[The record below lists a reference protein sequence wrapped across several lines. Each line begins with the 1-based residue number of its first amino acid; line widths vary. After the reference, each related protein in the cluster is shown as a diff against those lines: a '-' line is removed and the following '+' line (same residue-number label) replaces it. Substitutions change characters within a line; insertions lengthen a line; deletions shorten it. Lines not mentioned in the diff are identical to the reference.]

1 MSEARQ
7 GSVMRAP
14 PAGYG
19 DESVVVRLL
28 APRDE
33 TEFLEGLRDGSVRRL
48 AYGDALPAT
57 PAAVALQIAR
67 VPDRLAANEALLLAV
82 AARGEGSGRAGRT
95 PTRSRAGA
103 ARVEGA
109 FLGLTMLFGHDPQ
122 RHSAELGFWLVSAA
136 RRRGVGRRAVAMTLA
151 WGFAGVGLRRIWAVT
166 AADNLAAQR
175 TMQAAGMRVDPTVE
189 TPERSTVSE
198 EVDHVGFV
206 ALAAEWRHGA
216 GATPG
221 AAEAPPRLPAC

>member
-1 MSEARQ
+1 MSEARR

-19 DESVVVRLL
+19 DESVVLRLL
-28 APRDE
+28 APGDE
-33 TEFLEGLRDGSVRRL
+33 PAFLAGLRDESVRRL
-48 AYGDALPAT
+48 ASGDAVPAT

-67 VPDRLAANEALLLAV
+67 VPERLVANEALLLAV
-82 AARGEGSGRAGRT
+82 AARGKASGRAGRT
-95 PTRSRAGA
+95 PSRSRARP
-103 ARVEGA
+103 ARVGGT
-109 FLGLTMLFGHDPQ
+109 FLGLAMLFGHDPH
-122 RHSAELGFWLVSAA
+122 RRSAELGFWLVSPA
-136 RRRGVGRRAVAMTLA
+136 RQHGVGRRAVAMTLA

-189 TPERSTVSE
+189 TPERSTVSK

-206 ALAAEWRHGA
+206 ALAAEWRHAA
-216 GATPG
+216 GVPPG
-221 AAEAPPRLPAC
+221 AAGAPPGLPAC